1 MISEVRDLGVPKNHM
16 RLLPTILS
24 ALLIAVL
31 AGTATAGDPDDKAAK
46 PKQSAVEQLRP
57 EELAALK
64 RKLPNWD
71 ELDANRQQ
79 RIAKGVLRLRDMTPE
94 QRKQFERRLEEIRR
108 AKGEGRD
115 PAKEFAKWRG
125 AKEQERR
132 EWHSSMKLAKGV
144 GMLIR
149 EQLGE
154 ATWKQIKSHLPVHQK
169 HLEMAFHRL
178 FSEALVTH
186 IAETVTDVDPATL
199 NKRYRGMFERKQKLL
214 AKATDDAQK
223 QRVLRHM
230 AHLVARSQAASVLE
244 GVTKPKLDRAQLEDM
259 DPQERRKL
267 QHESYTTYMRAIGA
281 ASVARWP
288 APFAAAVTEIKE
300 RAQDPEKFAGLLGK
314 IARQTSDR
322 GAPWMKRGNPV
333 MQLLMIE
340 ANVSG
345 LPNAD
350 EIRAN
355 LRKAARGILIGG
367 YKATPEAVDAAF
379 RIQDPR
385 KRYEAIGKLL
395 GNAGKDVRRPWRRGA
410 KPGNGM
416 RRGGDK

>member
-1 MISEVRDLGVPKNHM
+1 MIEPLTLALV
-16 RLLPTILS
+16 LS
-24 ALLIAVL
+24 ASPVEPVATPVAPVVAPVL
-31 AGTATAGDPDDKAAK
+31 A
-46 PKQSAVEQLRP
+46 E
-57 EELAALK
+57 
-64 RKLPNWD
+64 
-71 ELDANRQQ
+71 
-79 RIAKGVLRLRDMTPE
+79 DMTPE
-94 QRKQFERRLEEIRR
+94 QRKKRAARLAEIRR

-132 EWHSSMKLAKGV
+132 DWHSSMKLAKGV

-154 ATWKQIKSHLPVHQK
+154 ETWKQIKSHLPVHQK

-178 FSEALVTH
+178 FSEALVAH
-186 IAETVTDVDPATL
+186 IAETVVDVDPATL
-199 NKRYRGMFERKQKLL
+199 NERYRGAFERKHKML
-214 AKATDDAQK
+214 AKLTDEAKK
-223 QRVLRHM
+223 QRGLRHL
-230 AHLVARSQAASVLE
+230 AHLVARSQALSVIE
-244 GVTKPKLDRAQLEDM
+244 SVAKPKLDRAQLEGL

-267 QHESYTTYMRAIGA
+267 QGESYAAYMRAIGT

-288 APFAAAVTEIKE
+288 GPFAAAVAEIKE
-300 RAQDPEKFAGLLGK
+300 RAQDPEKFASLLGK
-314 IARQTSDR
+314 MARQSTDR
-322 GAPWMKRGNPV
+322 GASWMKRGNPV

-340 ANVSG
+340 ASVSG
-345 LPNAD
+345 MPNAA
-350 EIRAN
+350 EIKAN
-355 LRKAARGILIGG
+355 LRQAARGILIGG

-379 RIQDPR
+379 KIQDPR

-395 GNAGKDVRRPWRRGA
+395 GSPGKDVRRPWRRGGA